1 MTKRRILT
9 LVGFALTVV
18 GGYWFYSTTY
28 QKYIIRSHVYAA
40 REMLRAGELDEKQCV
55 QYADDIYD
63 IFAQAITPS
72 VREELE
78 AYAGSFAKSG
88 DPELFFAGV
97 MVDQPYWKLANGIGP
112 EHTVPSCLTI
122 LSSLDKYPSSSRAVL
137 ENLISGIL
145 PGASKQSVGMED
157 GQFTQDPAKRQQAVL
172 QWAEL
177 IKQKLEH
184 ELTED
189 APLTSSPEDAIRE
202 VRSATLLMRNAR
214 LHMKASAQDLDAGS
228 NPNQR
233 AR

>member
-1 MTKRRILT
+1 MTKSRIFI
-9 LVGFALTVV
+9 LVGSALVLV

-40 REMLRAGELDEKQCV
+40 REMLRTGKLDEKQCV
-55 QYADDIYD
+55 QYADEIYD
-63 IFAQAITPS
+63 IFAQAITPY
-72 VREELE
+72 VRDELE

-112 EHTVPSCLTI
+112 EHTVPSCLTM
-122 LSSLDKYPSSSRAVL
+122 LSSLDKYPPSSRAAL

-157 GQFTQDPAKRQQAVL
+157 GQFTQDPAKRQQAIL
-172 QWAEL
+172 QWAEW

-189 APLTSSPEDAIRE
+189 APFTGGPKDSIRE
-202 VRSATLLMRNAR
+202 MRSATLLMRSAR
-214 LHMKASAQDLDAGS
+214 L
-228 NPNQR
+228 
-233 AR
+233 